1 MPAGRKTSLC
11 FIGTTI
17 EPTDRSMRQATN
29 ACVTD
34 RQPHEWARRGTT
46 FCFFFGKKR
55 RRVVQFFWV
64 MSGCPCYFVQRER
77 KKHFIPRRM
86 IIFIGRAWNIYVTQI
101 KDIEPLHV
109 VI

>member
-64 MSGCPCYFVQRER
+64 MSGCPCYFVQRE
-77 KKHFIPRRM
+77 KKTLYSKTDDYLYWACMEYIC
-86 IIFIGRAWNIYVTQI
+86 NTN
-101 KDIEPLHV
+101 
-109 VI
+109 